1 MRFSLEG
8 MILFCVLY
16 RVQLA
21 STWES
26 EWGELKER
34 TEQRVYIRGWM
45 DGKAPLSLVRC
56 PLNED
61 AAADASNYYDIY
73 ECIRGWATARV
84 CGMPRV
90 YHWPPKSSQLASAQW
105 AASLFSSRTVNNRNG
120 LHTCSLSLVIIAF
133 TIKIRHLPLDAAA
146 SRYFHGKMRAKRS
159 DKNVEFFH
167 LCSHR
172 RTWET
177 RGLSEPSLREN
188 VFFFLLISH
197 LELSIG
203 FLARQKQMKTSA
215 GFCSQKCFWWPQKF
229 RKILQPSSH
238 LSTVKSCGTKG
249 KEKRAK

>member
-1 MRFSLEG
+1 MSETWSSQADDEVLSLEG

-16 RVQLA
+16 RIQLA
-21 STWES
+21 STCES

-73 ECIRGWATARV
+73 ECICGWATARV

-120 LHTCSLSLVIIAF
+120 LHTCSLSLSWSSHSQSKSDIC
-133 TIKIRHLPLDAAA
+133 HLMLPLLVISMGKCAQKGRIRM
-146 SRYFHGKMRAKRS
+146 SSSSTCVHTGEHGK
-159 DKNVEFFH
+159 
-167 LCSHR
+167 
-172 RTWET
+172 
-177 RGLSEPSLREN
+177 RG
-188 VFFFLLISH
+188 
-197 LELSIG
+197 G
-203 FLARQKQMKTSA
+203 
-215 GFCSQKCFWWPQKF
+215 
-229 RKILQPSSH
+229 
-238 LSTVKSCGTKG
+238 
-249 KEKRAK
+249 

>member
-1 MRFSLEG
+1 
-8 MILFCVLY
+8 
-16 RVQLA
+16 
-21 STWES
+21 
-26 EWGELKER
+26 
-34 TEQRVYIRGWM
+34 M

-177 RGLSEPSLREN
+177 RGLSEPSLREK
-188 VFFFLLISH
+188 VFFFFYWFHITNCPLAFWLGRNKWKRPLAFVHKSAFGGRKSLGKSSSRHPTCQLSNHAEQKERKKGQNNTQVKWAPPTKFLLNRFP
-197 LELSIG
+197 EPP
-203 FLARQKQMKTSA
+203 FWLAK
-215 GFCSQKCFWWPQKF
+215 
-229 RKILQPSSH
+229 
-238 LSTVKSCGTKG
+238 
-249 KEKRAK
+249 

>member
-1 MRFSLEG
+1 MGYIYSTAAETRESNVWDLIIPGGRWGSRWKGWSCFVYCTVYSWPQLESLNEG
-8 MILFCVLY
+8 NWK
-16 RVQLA
+16 RGR
-21 STWES
+21 SS
-26 EWGELKER
+26 EFIY
-34 TEQRVYIRGWM
+34 VDGWM

-177 RGLSEPSLREN
+177 RGLSEPSLREK
-188 VFFFLLISH
+188 VFFFFTDFTSRTVHWLFGQAETNENVRWLL
-197 LELSIG
+197 
-203 FLARQKQMKTSA
+203 F
-215 GFCSQKCFWWPQKF
+215 
-229 RKILQPSSH
+229 
-238 LSTVKSCGTKG
+238 TKVLLVA
-249 KEKRAK
+249 AKV